1 MLKKMKNKI
10 GFGQKL
16 LAFVMLLLV
25 LHFFFACGIYY
36 FEREV
41 QPEAFGSIRAAMWY
55 IVVTFTTIGY
65 GDVSPSTFGGKVF
78 SGLTE
83 VIGSLIGLV
92 CFIWIVLGT
101 LRFGSFLRET
111 RVRITKS

>member
-1 MLKKMKNKI
+1 MKNKI

-25 LHFFFACGIYY
+25 LHFFFVCGIYY
-36 FEREV
+36 FERET

-65 GDVSPSTFGGKVF
+65 GDVYPFTLGGKIISMLVA
-78 SGLTE
+78 G
-83 VIGSLIGLV
+83 IGSLIGLV

-101 LRFGSFLRET
+101 LRFGSFLRKT
-111 RVRITKS
+111 R